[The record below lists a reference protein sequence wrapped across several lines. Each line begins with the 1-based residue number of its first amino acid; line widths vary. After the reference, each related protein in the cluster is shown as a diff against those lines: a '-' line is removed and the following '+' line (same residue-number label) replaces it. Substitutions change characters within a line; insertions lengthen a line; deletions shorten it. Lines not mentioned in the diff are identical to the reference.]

1 MAQSSVSKPTASAVV
16 FVLNQQRGPQ
26 YNATLQN
33 LTGASITIQVTNQNI
48 QDTAAPTFTDPAAG
62 ILTSA
67 DEAVGFLSEPYE
79 AIEIDGAGTGT
90 IEIVEAG

>member
-1 MAQSSVSKPTASAVV
+1 MAQSSVNKPTADPVV

-33 LTGASITIQVTNQNI
+33 FTGANITVQVTNQNI
-48 QDTAAPTFTDPAAG
+48 QDTTSPTFTDPAAG
-62 ILTSA
+62 TLTIA

-79 AIEIDGAGTGT
+79 AIEIAGTGTGT